1 MPSSPK
7 VVRKKRVLV
16 QKLCGRTVLKPLMLE
31 E

>member
-7 VVRKKRVLV
+7 VVRKKQVVV
-16 QKLCGRTVLKPLMLE
+16 QKLCGRTVLKALMLE